1 MFNGI
6 HYIYKV
12 YLVVQI
18 LLFLIVHHPTEMLCH
33 HYSCHQTAWWP
44 CSSHTLSE
52 ETHSIC
58 HILASYFTSNSR
70 FNHNATYVRNSFIF
84 MTEWNSI
91 MPHTT
96 FCLSIHLWIGRW
108 VACFLFL
115 WIIPRWIVE
124 SKRLLSVL
132 WVIEKGMEFQSPVG
146 LRMDLTRRT
155 QSALD
160 RIAEGRQSGRLWYG
174 RTTSWGTELLCG
186 RMLEK
191 TRE

>member
-1 MFNGI
+1 
-6 HYIYKV
+6 
-12 YLVVQI
+12 
-18 LLFLIVHHPTEMLCH
+18 
-33 HYSCHQTAWWP
+33 
-44 CSSHTLSE
+44 
-52 ETHSIC
+52 
-58 HILASYFTSNSR
+58 
-70 FNHNATYVRNSFIF
+70 
-84 MTEWNSI
+84 

-155 QSALD
+155 QSALG

-174 RTTSWGTELLCG
+174 RITSWGTELLCG

-191 TRE
+191 DSWITLRHRWFGIVQSKWPWVKSNRRKSHSKSQEKWAPKNATRIFTLGNYPSQMLFLHLAEELMTMFYSHWTHDYGESLWGMDDVLTS